1 MNQQV
6 EIAQPLPYLTE
17 DYPGIGGRI
26 RVQLDDFIVEE
37 IPLYKP
43 CGEGQ
48 HCYLFVE
55 KRGISTLELVA
66 RLARAL
72 GVPQQ
77 AIGYAGLKD
86 ARAVARQ
93 WISLDGVPPERAAE
107 LQLEGI
113 RILQASRHR
122 NKLKLGHLA
131 GNRFIL
137 RIRDVPREKLPA
149 AEAVLAELTR
159 RGVPNYFGEQRF
171 GRRDNTHLL
180 GWALLHGDA
189 LAFIRA
195 YLGHPLP
202 DERADLQ
209 AARALVEAGSYAEAL
224 GKWPTGLR
232 DERRVLEALVR
243 AGGDA
248 QRALRA
254 VPNPLRRL
262 ALSAYQS
269 YLFNRLLAQRIRTL
283 DQLEMGDVAFI
294 HASGAA
300 FIVQDVAREQPRAD
314 RFEISPSGALFG
326 PKCLLAEGAPGER
339 ERALLAETRLSLEE
353 FRLPGIKLKGARRPY
368 RVPLT
373 DVHVDWDDGLRL
385 EFRLPPGSYATQV
398 LREVMKHD
406 GTPVLR

>member
-1 MNQQV
+1 MRTRMEQQV
-6 EIAQPLPYLTE
+6 ETAQPLPYLTE
-17 DYPGIGGRI
+17 DYPGTGGRV

-37 IPLYKP
+37 IPLYEP

-48 HCYLFVE
+48 HAYLFVE

-72 GVPQQ
+72 GVLQQ

-93 WISLDGVPPERAAE
+93 WISLDGVPPECAAA
-107 LQLEGI
+107 LRLEGV
-113 RILQASRHR
+113 RILQVSRHR

-137 RIRDVPREKLPA
+137 RIRDVSREALPI
-149 AEAVLAELTR
+149 AEAVLEELRR

-171 GRRDNTHLL
+171 GRRENTHLL
-180 GWALLHGDA
+180 GYALLRGDA
-189 LAFIRA
+189 LAFIRT

-202 DERADLQ
+202 DERPELQ
-209 AARALVEAGSYAEAL
+209 AARALVEAGAYAEAL
-224 GKWPTGLR
+224 RQWPHGMR

-243 AGGDA
+243 ADGDVHA
-248 QRALRA
+248 ALRA
-254 VPNPLRRL
+254 VPHPLRRL

-269 YLFNRLLAQRIRTL
+269 HLFNRLLAQRIRTL
-283 DQLEMGDVAFI
+283 DWLEVGDVAFI

-300 FIVQDVAREQPRAD
+300 FIVQDAAREQPRAD

-339 ERALLAETRLSLEE
+339 ERALLAETGLSLEE

-368 RVPLT
+368 RVPLA
-373 DVHVDWDDGLRL
+373 DVQVDWEDGLRL

-406 GTPVLR
+406 

>member
-1 MNQQV
+1 MPTRMEQPL
-6 EIAQPLPYLTE
+6 ETAQPLPYLTE
-17 DYPGIGGRI
+17 DYPGTGGRI

-37 IPLYKP
+37 IPLYEP

-55 KRGISTLELVA
+55 KRGIGTLELVA
-66 RLARAL
+66 RIARVL

-86 ARAVARQ
+86 ARAVTRQ
-93 WISLDGVPPERAAE
+93 WISLDGVTPERAAA
-107 LQLEGI
+107 LQLEGV
-113 RILQASRHR
+113 RILRVSRHR

-131 GNRFIL
+131 GNRFVL
-137 RIRDVPREKLPA
+137 RIRDVSREALSI
-149 AEAVLAELTR
+149 AEAVLTELTR

-180 GWALLHGDA
+180 GYALLRGNA
-189 LAFIRA
+189 LDFIRT

-202 DERADLQ
+202 DERPELQ
-209 AARALVEAGSYAEAL
+209 TARALVEAGAYAEAL
-224 GKWPTGLR
+224 RQWPHSLR

-243 AGGDA
+243 AGGDVHA
-248 QRALRA
+248 ALRA
-254 VPNPLRRL
+254 VPHPLRRL

-269 YLFNRLLAQRIRTL
+269 HLFNRLLAQRIRTL
-283 DQLEMGDVAFI
+283 DQLEVGDVAFI

-300 FIVQDVAREQPRAD
+300 FIVQDVTREQPRAD

-339 ERALLAETRLSLEE
+339 ERALLAETGLSLEE

-368 RVPLT
+368 RVPLA
-373 DVHVDWDDGLRL
+373 DVQVDWEDGLRL
-385 EFRLPPGSYATQV
+385 AFRLPPGSYATQV

-406 GTPVLR
+406 